1 MDTISEQVSLAPM
14 AGAGI
19 GKMLADELLKDPE
32 FVPLMRSV
40 ALGCLRAVTHRFIM
54 ERKET
59 IEVPDFKIQAQMFF
73 GLLAHMEG
81 EPVKRIIHQHL
92 GGSGAIDPLSAL
104 QESPALREAA
114 KRLIEK
120 SEWRTSGNKA
130 SKRPKSVEQEAA
142 EIIETDKTEVV

>member
-1 MDTISEQVSLAPM
+1 
-14 AGAGI
+14 
-19 GKMLADELLKDPE
+19 MLADELLKDPE

-73 GLLAHMEG
+73 GLMAHMEG

-92 GGSGAIDPLSAL
+92 GAGGKLDLGSAL
-104 QESPALREAA
+104 QESPELAQAVEKELQKA
-114 KRLIEK
+114 K
-120 SEWRTSGNKA
+120 WRTSGHQA
-130 SKRPKSVEQEAA
+130 HKRPAKAAKEQPAELVEDA
-142 EIIETDKTEVV
+142 EGAKPVETDRPKT